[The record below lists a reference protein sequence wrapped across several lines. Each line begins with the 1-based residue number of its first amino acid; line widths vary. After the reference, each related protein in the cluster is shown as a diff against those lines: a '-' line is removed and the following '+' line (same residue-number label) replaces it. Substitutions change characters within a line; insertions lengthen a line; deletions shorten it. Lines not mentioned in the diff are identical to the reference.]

1 FTLMDGGSTKAEA
14 DHLGHQGGAGI
25 TYEGIPLNATDIN
38 NADRQVSQSKS
49 FRFASA
55 SRESVLIYSGASTIL
70 DKWSECMAEL
80 GGIRLRF
87 EPNMSLFTNDIV
99 LHIEY
104 WKIADPKRV
113 VIQPDLR
120 LQQAVRIPAK
130 QVIDSNK
137 CLQPTTKYRE
147 GTVCDVQIKTASQWD
162 SFSIHMPFIENNGT
176 TRHSVSGFLPVRAE
190 LKVEK
195 RAWPSGQTE
204 IFKHTWANDNT
215 NEPNAKATLV
225 VNADPGFFIL
235 DSISAT
241 VTGNNIGNGCAATA
255 TLQ

>member
-1 FTLMDGGSTKAEA
+1 
-14 DHLGHQGGAGI
+14 
-25 TYEGIPLNATDIN
+25 
-38 NADRQVSQSKS
+38 
-49 FRFASA
+49 
-55 SRESVLIYSGASTIL
+55 
-70 DKWSECMAEL
+70 
-80 GGIRLRF
+80 
-87 EPNMSLFTNDIV
+87 
-99 LHIEY
+99 
-104 WKIADPKRV
+104 
-113 VIQPDLR
+113 
-120 LQQAVRIPAK
+120 
-130 QVIDSNK
+130 
-137 CLQPTTKYRE
+137 
-147 GTVCDVQIKTASQWD
+147 QWD

-241 VTGNNIGNGCAATA
+241 VSGNKMGNGCAATA
-255 TLQ
+255 AWQSGGTGAVLYGGVGPAKTVGGTCGGHGRGPQVRFYWDPPQPVKTQ